1 MSGATPKTVLAVA
14 SGALVGGALALAS
27 TRGSPPPA
35 AERPFRPVAEAVG
48 SRRAPED
55 PAAATPAPRP
65 PPETTGAVEDAGASG
80 PSAPADASPRTE
92 GKEIRARSPADDG
105 PDPASIALG
114 ASLDLIRKD
123 EQSCARGAADRCLR
137 AARFYEEG
145 DGVPRDAARALGY
158 LRRAVVLYAEE
169 CRERNARSCYSLS
182 VLYERG
188 RGVPPDATTA
198 SALVDRARELCR
210 ANQSAFC
217 DAADAPPAVR
227 R

>member
-1 MSGATPKTVLAVA
+1 MSHANPRTLLAVA
-14 SGALVGGALALAS
+14 VGAIAGGTLALAS
-27 TRGSPPPA
+27 TRATPPA
-35 AERPFRPVAEAVG
+35 TAERPFRSAVEIA
-48 SRRAPED
+48 RAVEQAPAPAAPSALDTPLAPLEPIADGARPSTATPD
-55 PAAATPAPRP
+55 PAA
-65 PPETTGAVEDAGASG
+65 
-80 PSAPADASPRTE
+80 
-92 GKEIRARSPADDG
+92 
-105 PDPASIALG
+105 IALG
-114 ASLDLIRKD
+114 ASLELIRKD

-145 DGVPRDAARALGY
+145 DGVSPDADRALGY

-188 RGVPPDATTA
+188 RGVPPDQATA
-198 SALVDRARELCR
+198 KALVERTRELCR